1 MTDFTRPGL
10 RPSRRSFMVGAAGAG
25 TAFSFPAP
33 AVLAATTAP
42 IKLGVLNTF
51 TGPLSYAGLSSLAGM
66 QVYFD
71 RIGWKSAG
79 RKIEIIK
86 EDDQF
91 NPQLGLEKAKKF
103 VERDKVAMIVGPTAS
118 NVAMAL
124 LNYVQQVKAF
134 LVVSGAGVDAVT
146 STLHPYIFRTSI
158 STWQLS
164 APMAE
169 WIYDNLAKQLVLTAA
184 DYAGGHDVLNE
195 FKKPFIAKGGKIL
208 KEMYPP
214 LGTTDYS
221 PYLTDLKSLNPQA
234 TYNFYPG
241 SDALRFMQ
249 QYVQYGLKAH
259 VPLTGF
265 ELIDSMSLAAAGKSA
280 LGVITAVPYTPAL
293 DNPQNKRFLPEFI
306 AKTKNTP
313 DHFGDY
319 GFVAAQ
325 AIDETLKAVDG
336 DTSNKDKLSAAM
348 VKVAFNAPRGP
359 FRFDPKSHNPIQN
372 IYICKVEEIG
382 GKFLNKDFS
391 TIKEVRDPGN
401 TQ

>member
-1 MTDFTRPGL
+1 MADFTGPGS
-10 RPSRRSFMVGAAGAG
+10 RPSRRSFMIGAAGAG
-25 TAFSFPAP
+25 ATLGFPAP

-42 IKLGVLNTF
+42 VKLGVLNTF
-51 TGPLSYAGLSSLAGM
+51 IGPQSYTGMSSLAGM
-66 QVYFD
+66 EVYFD

-79 RKIEIIK
+79 RKIEFIK

-91 NPQLGLEKAKKF
+91 NPQIGLEKAKKF
-103 VERDKVAMIVGPTAS
+103 VERDKVAMIVGPTGS

-124 LNYVQQVKAF
+124 LNYVLQAKAF
-134 LVVSGAGVDAVT
+134 LVVSGAGADALT
-146 STLHPYIFRTSI
+146 RHLHPYVFRTSI

-164 APMAE
+164 SPMAE
-169 WIYDNLAKQLVLTAA
+169 WIYNNLAKEIVVTAA
-184 DYAGGHDVLNE
+184 DYAGGHDVLDE
-195 FKKPFIAKGGKIL
+195 FKRPFIAKGGKIL

-249 QYVQYGLKAH
+249 QYVQYGLKDH

-265 ELIDSMSLAAAGKSA
+265 ELIDAVTLSAAGKSA
-280 LGVITAVPYTPAL
+280 LGVITAVPYTAAL
-293 DNPQNKRFLPEFI
+293 DNPENKRFVQEYL
-306 AKTKNTP
+306 AKTKRMP
-313 DHFGDY
+313 DHFADY

-336 DTSNKDKLSAAM
+336 DTSSNDKLSEAM
-348 VKVAFNAPRGP
+348 VKLAFNAPRGP
-359 FRFDPKSHNPIQN
+359 FRFDPKTHNPIQN
-372 IYICKVEEIG
+372 IYICKVEEID
-382 GKFLNKDFS
+382 GKFWNKDFS
-391 TIKEVRDPGN
+391 TIKDVRDPGD